1 MVKLENTRVLRQYMF
16 LGKYKNMC
24 HGGGDLISQLC
35 LIFVTPRTVA
45 CQAPLSMRSSKQ
57 EDWNGLPVPSPG
69 DLPDPGI
76 EPASSTLLVDSLL
89 LSNLRSPC
97 VIMAVAQ
104 MIQPQNG
111 KMLVTGEYPVRV
123 SVSTLLFL

>member
-35 LIFVTPRTVA
+35 LIFVTPWTVA
-45 CQAPLSMRSSKQ
+45 CQAPLAMRSSKQ
-57 EDWNGLPVPSPG
+57 EYWNGLPVPSPG

-76 EPASSTLLVDSLL
+76 
-89 LSNLRSPC
+89 
-97 VIMAVAQ
+97 
-104 MIQPQNG
+104 
-111 KMLVTGEYPVRV
+111 
-123 SVSTLLFL
+123 

>member
-35 LIFVTPRTVA
+35 LIFVTPWTVA
-45 CQAPLSMRSSKQ
+45 CQAPLAMRSSKQ
-57 EDWNGLPVPSPG
+57 EYWNGLPVPSPG

-76 EPASSTLLVDSLL
+76 EPKF
-89 LSNLRSPC
+89 P
-97 VIMAVAQ
+97 MAPAFA
-104 MIQPQNG
+104 G
-111 KMLVTGEYPVRV
+111 G
-123 SVSTLLFL
+123 LFTTSATWK